1 MKKTFV
7 AFGIVVAMILGV
19 VYGLTNSNG
28 ISAEDPMRNREMVE
42 VNLGDAIDA
51 YLEEESSYDGKID
64 NVTVMDRYY
73 DADYDG
79 EVAEVMFVRDDGY
92 SGFAKIRVESVV
104 DWFADRA

>member
-7 AFGIVVAMILGV
+7 AFGIVVAMILGA
-19 VYGLTNSNG
+19 VYGLAVNNG
-28 ISAEDPMRNREMVE
+28 TSAEDPMRNREMVE

>member
-7 AFGIVVAMILGV
+7 AFGIVVAMILGA
-19 VYGLTNSNG
+19 VYGLAVNNG
-28 ISAEDPMRNREMVE
+28 MSAEDPMRNREMVE

-104 DWFADRA
+104 NWFADRA